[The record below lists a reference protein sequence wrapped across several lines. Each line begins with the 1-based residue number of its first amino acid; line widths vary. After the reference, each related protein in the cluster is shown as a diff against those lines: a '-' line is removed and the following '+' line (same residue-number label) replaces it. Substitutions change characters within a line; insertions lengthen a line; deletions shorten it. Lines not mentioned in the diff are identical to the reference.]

1 MPAKLSNRFGEIYIS
16 DDVLA
21 NIAGLHT
28 IECYGLVGMASKNA
42 KDGLV
47 ELLRRD
53 NLSKG
58 VKITAEGED
67 IIVDLF
73 VIVKFGT
80 KISTVADNIISKVK
94 YTLGKHNRIKGKKSE
109 FKYTGCESITF

>member
-1 MPAKLSNRFGEIYIS
+1 MPAKLSNNLGEIFIS

-21 NIAGLHT
+21 IIAGLAT

-53 NLSKG
+53 NLNKG
-58 VKITAEGED
+58 VKITTEGED

-80 KISTVADNIISKVK
+80 RISTVADNIISKVK
-94 YTLGKHNRIKGKKSE
+94 YTL
-109 FKYTGCESITF
+109 ESITGLKVKKVNLNIQGVRI

>member
-1 MPAKLSNRFGEIYIS
+1 MPAKLSNKFGEIYIS
-16 DDVLA
+16 DEVLA
-21 NIAGLHT
+21 NIAGLAT

-47 ELLRRD
+47 VLLRRD
-53 NLSKG
+53 NLNKG

-94 YTLGKHNRIKGKKSE
+94 YTLESL
-109 FKYTGCESITF
+109 TGLKVKRVNLNIQGVRV

>member
-1 MPAKLSNRFGEIYIS
+1 MPAKLSNKFGEVYIA

-21 NIAGLHT
+21 NIAGLAT

-53 NLSKG
+53 NINKG
-58 VKITAEGED
+58 VKISTEGED
-67 IIVDLF
+67 IVVDLF

-80 KISTVADNIISKVK
+80 NISTVADNIISKVK
-94 YTLGKHNRIKGKKSE
+94 YTLENI
-109 FKYTGCESITF
+109 TGLKVKRVNLNIQGVRV

>member
-1 MPAKLSNRFGEIYIS
+1 MPAKLSNKFGEIYIS

-21 NIAGLHT
+21 NIAGLAT

-47 ELLRRD
+47 ELLRKD
-53 NLSKG
+53 NLNKG
-58 VKITAEGED
+58 VKITTEGDD
-67 IIVDLF
+67 IVVDLY

-94 YTLGKHNRIKGKKSE
+94 YTLENITGLKVKRINLNIQGVRV
-109 FKYTGCESITF
+109 

>member
-1 MPAKLSNRFGEIYIS
+1 MPAKITNKIGEIYIS

-21 NIAGLHT
+21 NIAGLAS

-47 ELLRRD
+47 ELLKRD

-58 VKITAEGED
+58 VKITTEGDD
-67 IIVDLF
+67 IIVDLY

-94 YTLGKHNRIKGKKSE
+94 YTL
-109 FKYTGCESITF
+109 ESITGLKVKKVNINIQGVRV

>member
-1 MPAKLSNRFGEIYIS
+1 MPAKLSNKFGEIHIS

-21 NIAGLHT
+21 NIAGLAT
-28 IECYGLVGMASKNA
+28 IECYGLVGMSSKNA
-42 KDGLV
+42 KAGLV

-58 VKITAEGED
+58 VKISTEGED

-94 YTLGKHNRIKGKKSE
+94 YTLENI
-109 FKYTGCESITF
+109 TGLKVKRVNLNIQGVRV

>member
-1 MPAKLSNRFGEIYIS
+1 MPAKITNKIGEIYIS

-21 NIAGLHT
+21 NIAGLAS

-47 ELLRRD
+47 ELLKRD

-58 VKITAEGED
+58 VKITTEGDD
-67 IIVDLF
+67 IIEDLY

-94 YTLGKHNRIKGKKSE
+94 YTL
-109 FKYTGCESITF
+109 ESITGLKVKKVNINVQGVRV

>member
-1 MPAKLSNRFGEIYIS
+1 MPAKLSNKLGEIYIS

-21 NIAGLHT
+21 NIAGLAT

-53 NLSKG
+53 NINKG
-58 VKITAEGED
+58 VKIITEGED

-94 YTLGKHNRIKGKKSE
+94 YTLENI
-109 FKYTGCESITF
+109 TGLKVKRVNLNIQGVRV

>member
-1 MPAKLSNRFGEIYIS
+1 MTAKLSNQFGEIYIS

-21 NIAGLHT
+21 NIAGLAC

-42 KDGLV
+42 KDGFV

-58 VKITAEGED
+58 VKITTESED

-94 YTLGKHNRIKGKKSE
+94 YTLENI
-109 FKYTGCESITF
+109 TGLKVKRVNLNIQGVRV

>member
-1 MPAKLSNRFGEIYIS
+1 MPAKISNKFGEIYIS

-21 NIAGLHT
+21 NIAGLAT

-47 ELLRRD
+47 ELLKRD
-53 NLSKG
+53 NLSRG
-58 VKITAEGED
+58 VKITTDGEG
-67 IIVDLF
+67 ITVDLF

-80 KISTVADNIISKVK
+80 RISTVADNIISKVK
-94 YTLGKHNRIKGKKSE
+94 YTLENI
-109 FKYTGCESITF
+109 TGLKVKRVNLSIQGVRV

>member
-1 MPAKLSNRFGEIYIS
+1 MPAKLSNKLGEIYIS

-21 NIAGLHT
+21 NIAGLAT

-53 NLSKG
+53 NINKG
-58 VKITAEGED
+58 VKIITEGEN

-94 YTLGKHNRIKGKKSE
+94 YTLENI
-109 FKYTGCESITF
+109 TGLKVKRVNLNIQGVRV

>member
-1 MPAKLSNRFGEIYIS
+1 MPAKLSNKFGEIYIS
-16 DDVLA
+16 DEVLA
-21 NIAGLHT
+21 NIAGLAT

-53 NLSKG
+53 NLNKG
-58 VKITAEGED
+58 VKITTEGED
-67 IIVDLF
+67 IVVDLF

-94 YTLGKHNRIKGKKSE
+94 YTLESV
-109 FKYTGCESITF
+109 TGLKVRRVNLNIQGVRV